1 VITKVNI
8 EAELLLRMCTC
19 SHSFHTCIHS
29 YIQVSNH
36 VQVLLC
42 FHGLRFVLRHGKAA
56 DDHKGWANQTYMNV
70 TESLVPDGLKLF
82 KERSA
87 SAARCVAV
95 LVGNGGLVTWYS
107 KGSGQYTEYSVDI
120 GKQECSCGLWALYK
134 YPCACAIAVAM
145 KQGLVPE
152 RFVQANCHSSY
163 YLCVQALEDIARRLK
178 TILAPTTEELRMVR
192 NSYMSISSSRRF
204 SSC

>member
-1 VITKVNI
+1 MGAATFGWRSSNIGEIGQGRYLGSLRNCHPIDFISGFLRKGNLVITKVNF
-8 EAELLLRMCTC
+8 EAKLLVRMCTYVL
-19 SHSFHTCIHS
+19 SLHACIHS

-42 FHGLRFVLRHGKAA
+42 FHGLRFVIRHGKAA
-56 DDHKGWANQTYMNV
+56 DDHKGWAKQTYMNV

-87 SAARCVAV
+87 AAARCVAV

-134 YPCACAIAVAM
+134 YPCACM
-145 KQGLVPE
+145 
-152 RFVQANCHSSY
+152 R
-163 YLCVQALEDIARRLK
+163 D
-178 TILAPTTEELRMVR
+178 
-192 NSYMSISSSRRF
+192 
-204 SSC
+204 SSCHDAGLSA